1 MLFSLLLS
9 FLTFYLVSKCILNQ
23 IYNHSNFVN
32 YYVIIKYLS
41 NTFIKIDKYQFYA
54 MFIDSCR

>member
-1 MLFSLLLS
+1 M
-9 FLTFYLVSKCILNQ
+9 
-23 IYNHSNFVN
+23 N

-54 MFIDSCR
+54 MFIDNCR